1 MLFRSE
7 NAALWNT
14 THEKRIAEA
23 LGKRLGG
30 HCRIDVEIG
39 PVPGNTPAMIE
50 ARERARALERA
61 VADIEGNDNIQAL
74 LSDFDGTLIRET
86 IEPRVD

>member
-1 MLFRSE
+1 
-7 NAALWNT
+7 
-14 THEKRIAEA
+14 
-23 LGKRLGG
+23 
-30 HCRIDVEIG
+30 
-39 PVPGNTPAMIE
+39 MIE